1 MWKKLSLLLMTMLF
15 VVVAAAC
22 SSGAKEEEKEKEEPK
37 KEAETITV
45 THELGETEVPKN
57 PEKVAVFDYGTL
69 STMDTLDIEVAGLPK
84 DPVPSYLS
92 KYEDEKYENLGGLK
106 EPDFEKIH
114 AMQPD
119 LIIISG
125 RQADMYDQFTEIAP
139 TIYLGVDESDYMNS
153 FKKNTEI
160 VGEIFGKED
169 EVKTEL
175 AKIDKD
181 VQAVKDQATKSGKTG
196 LIVLASEGEMSAYG
210 PGSRFGIIHDALGV
224 TPVDKN
230 IKVDNHGDKISFEYI
245 VEKDPDYLFLV
256 DRGAVIGGKA
266 SAEQVVE
273 NDLMKNTKAVKNDNV
288 VYLDGNY
295 WYLSGGGLGS
305 VSAMVKEVAEGLK

>member
-22 SSGAKEEEKEKEEPK
+22 SSETKEDKKAEEPK
-37 KEAETITV
+37 KEAEKITV
-45 THELGETEVPKN
+45 THELGETDVPKN
-57 PEKVAVFDYGTL
+57 PEKVVVFDLGTL
-69 STMDTLDIEVAGLPK
+69 STLDTLNVEVAGLPK
-84 DPVPSYLS
+84 DVVPAYLS
-92 KYEDEKYENLGGLK
+92 KYEDEKYEDLGGLK
-106 EPDFEKIH
+106 EPDFEKVH
-114 AMQPD
+114 ALKPD

-125 RQADMYDQFTEIAP
+125 RQADMYDQFMEIAP
-139 TIYLGVDESDYMNS
+139 TIYLGVDEKDYLNS

-160 VGEIFGKED
+160 VGQIFGKEE

-175 AKIDKD
+175 AKIDEQI
-181 VQAVKDQATKSGKTG
+181 QAVKDVAAKSGKTG

-210 PGSRFGIIHDALGV
+210 PGSRFGILHDELGV
-224 TPVDKN
+224 KPADEN
-230 IKVDNHGDKISFEYI
+230 IDISNHGASISFEYI
-245 VEKDPDYLFLV
+245 VEKDPDYLFLI
-256 DRGAVIGGKA
+256 DRGAVVGGKA
-266 SAEQVVE
+266 SAEQVVA
-273 NDLMKNTKAVKNDNV
+273 NDLLKNTKAVKDDNV

>member
-22 SSGAKEEEKEKEEPK
+22 SSGAKEEEKAKEET
-37 KEAETITV
+37 ETMKV
-45 THELGETEVPKN
+45 THELGETDVPKN
-57 PEKVAVFDYGTL
+57 PKNVAVFDYGTL
-69 STMDTLDIEVAGLPK
+69 STLDTLGIEVGGLPK
-84 DPVPSYLS
+84 DPVPGYLS

-114 AMQPD
+114 AMKPD

-125 RQADMYDQFTEIAP
+125 RQADMYDQFAEIAP
-139 TIYLGVDESDYMNS
+139 TIYLGVDESDYINS
-153 FKKNTEI
+153 FKKNTEMI
-160 VGEIFGKED
+160 GQIFGKED
-169 EVKTEL
+169 EVKSEL

-181 VQAVKDQATKSGKTG
+181 IQAVKDQATKSGKTG
-196 LIVLASEGEMSAYG
+196 LIVLASEGEISAYG
-210 PGSRFGIIHDALGV
+210 PGSRFGIIHDVLGV
-224 TPVDKN
+224 KPVDPN

-245 VEKDPDYLFLV
+245 VEKDPDYLFLI

-266 SAEQVVE
+266 SAEQVVA